1 MTTTKTST
9 VAARHRVKELVE
21 TPKSVVGGI
30 EMLSL
35 DRAAT
40 ADLVIRLAKA
50 RGGGDEPI
58 TISSANGEVISRCA
72 TDARIADLHRDM
84 DIINADGQSLIFA
97 SRLFCDRPLPERV
110 ATTDF
115 FHDVVQAGLASG
127 VTHYMLG
134 ANPEENLKAQARVRS
149 LYPDIKL
156 LGGTHGYLSAA
167 ELDAKVAEINA
178 LKPDVLWVALGVP
191 GQQEFCRKYGK
202 SLANVGVIQ
211 TCGGLFNFL
220 SGTRKRAPGWLQRAG
235 LEWVYR
241 IKEEPRRLFWRYA
254 VTNPHAI
261 YLLARYSA

>member
-84 DIINADGQSLIFA
+84 
-97 SRLFCDRPLPERV
+97 
-110 ATTDF
+110 
-115 FHDVVQAGLASG
+115 
-127 VTHYMLG
+127 
-134 ANPEENLKAQARVRS
+134 
-149 LYPDIKL
+149 
-156 LGGTHGYLSAA
+156 AA
-167 ELDAKVAEINA
+167 DAK
-178 LKPDVLWVALGVP
+178 PVP
-191 GQQEFCRKYGK
+191 PVFVQRRNKV
-202 SLANVGVIQ
+202 SS
-211 TCGGLFNFL
+211 GGN
-220 SGTRKRAPGWLQRAG
+220 
-235 LEWVYR
+235 
-241 IKEEPRRLFWRYA
+241 
-254 VTNPHAI
+254 
-261 YLLARYSA
+261 